1 MYICMMCTIYYVI
14 IIHYNLMIVVVVLV
28 VCHYNILVE
37 YAQPAAGEGK
47 LHTLYLGEYVSTH
60 LRWVPVREHPC

>member
-37 YAQPAAGEGK
+37 YAQWAQARRRRRWRGK
-47 LHTLYLGEYVSTH
+47 ITH
-60 LRWVPVREHPC
+60 LVFRRVRFYTP